1 MAKDQIRKIIDDSK
15 RALERDH
22 EEFANSIK
30 DDLTRFKKK
39 ALDQI

>member
-15 RALERDH
+15 RTLERDH
-22 EEFANSIK
+22 EEFVNSIK